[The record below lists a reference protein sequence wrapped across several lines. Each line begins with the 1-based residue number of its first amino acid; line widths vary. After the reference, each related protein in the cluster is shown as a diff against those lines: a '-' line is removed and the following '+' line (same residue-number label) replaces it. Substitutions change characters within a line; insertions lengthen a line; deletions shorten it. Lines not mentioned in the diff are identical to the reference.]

1 MWIMKLTKTL
11 IASVALAAFALPMTA
26 TAQVGPND
34 VIGSLANVSGP
45 VYIKRS
51 GQVLRAVEN
60 SAILA
65 YDTIVAEPSGSAMVN
80 LNGCNGKFA
89 PCNQFVNGGNMV
101 SLSSNNYC
109 GDLAT
114 LLPMSPGD
122 AILSGGAASGAS
134 GALGGVAAGGAAIGT
149 AFPATT
155 LLAILGAGAL
165 GFAAFEIADDDDDDD
180 DDVIATPTSP

>member
-1 MWIMKLTKTL
+1 MKLTKTL
-11 IASVALAAFALPMTA
+11 IASVALATFALPMTA

-45 VYIKRS
+45 VYIKRG

-60 SAILA
+60 SAVLA
-65 YDTIVAEPSGSAMVN
+65 NDSIVAEQSGSAMVN

-101 SLSSNNYC
+101 SLTSNNYC
-109 GDLAT
+109 GDLAA
-114 LLPMSPGD
+114 LLPMKPSD
-122 AILSGGAASGAS
+122 AILSG
-134 GALGGVAAGGAAIGT
+134 AAGSIPSVGGSVGGGAIGT

-155 LLAILGAGAL
+155 LLAILGAGAV
-165 GFAAFEIADDDDDDD
+165 GFAAFEIFDDDDDDD
-180 DDVIATPTSP
+180 EIAVPTSP

>member
-11 IASVALAAFALPMTA
+11 IASVALATFALPMTA

-45 VYIKRS
+45 VYIKRG
-51 GQVLRAVEN
+51 GQFLRAVEN

-65 YDTIVAEPSGSAMVN
+65 NDVIAAEPSGSAMVN

-101 SLSSNNYC
+101 SLTSNNYC
-109 GDLAT
+109 GDLAA
-114 LLPMSPGD
+114 LLPLGPGD
-122 AILSGGAASGAS
+122 AILSAGAASGS
-134 GALGGVAAGGAAIGT
+134 SLGGVAAGGASIGT

-165 GFAAFEIADDDDDDD
+165 GFAAFEIFDDDDDDD
-180 DDVIATPTSP
+180 DDDIAVPTSP